1 MRWELDVCTALGTA
15 LIVTRGHGVPEVKKI
30 RERARLLIERIDDPA
45 IQFPT
50 LFSLWNFSTGTAD
63 LAESKRLVTR
73 MSELVARA
81 DNDEMALMF
90 HSARLRTAFFRAEYA
105 ESADSVRQV
114 LTLHDPLRD
123 KDLPSQYGQDEP
135 GSIALGVDA
144 WRLWLQGYPAQA
156 TTRAREA
163 RELAELSDSP
173 YGRAFAWAWSLAAL
187 QFRGETAQ
195 LERRASELRRL
206 CAEHDIA
213 TWIAWAT
220 FFEGWVVGARANEA
234 DGIALMEQGLGGW
247 RGAGIRIVEPCLLA
261 LLSEACLR
269 AGRIETAGER
279 LAEARDQVEKTGECW
294 WEAELYR
301 LEGEILL
308 AAGDKGHID
317 RAEVCFRRALEV
329 AGRQGATSLE
339 LRAALSLSRLGSSP
353 DAHQLLGE
361 IVGRFT
367 EGHDTVDLRAAQ
379 TQLALVQPLAND

>member
-1 MRWELDVCTALGTA
+1 
-15 LIVTRGHGVPEVKKI
+15 
-30 RERARLLIERIDDPA
+30 
-45 IQFPT
+45 
-50 LFSLWNFSTGTAD
+50 
-63 LAESKRLVTR
+63 
-73 MSELVARA
+73 
-81 DNDEMALMF
+81 
-90 HSARLRTAFFRAEYA
+90 
-105 ESADSVRQV
+105 
-114 LTLHDPLRD
+114 
-123 KDLPSQYGQDEP
+123 
-135 GSIALGVDA
+135 
-144 WRLWLQGYPAQA
+144 
-156 TTRAREA
+156 
-163 RELAELSDSP
+163 
-173 YGRAFAWAWSLAAL
+173 
-187 QFRGETAQ
+187 
-195 LERRASELRRL
+195 LRRL

-261 LLSEACLR
+261 VLSETCLH